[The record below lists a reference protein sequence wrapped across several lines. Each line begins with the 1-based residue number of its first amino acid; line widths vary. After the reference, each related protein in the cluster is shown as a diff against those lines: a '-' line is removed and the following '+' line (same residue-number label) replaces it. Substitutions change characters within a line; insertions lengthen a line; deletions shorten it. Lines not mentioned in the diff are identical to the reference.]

1 MEIQLQ
7 DQSFYN
13 VYSELISFRSDWFG
27 VLGIQGTLKSFLQ
40 HHNSKA
46 SILRRSALFIIQL
59 SHFYMTAGKALALT
73 TWTFFRKVMP
83 LYFNT
88 LSMFVIALLSRSKH
102 LLISY
107 FISYLFHLLIF
118 HIYISIM
125 VYLQIL
131 NIVA

>member
-59 SHFYMTAGKALALT
+59 SHFYMTVGKALALT
-73 TWTFFRKVMP
+73 MWTFFRKVMP

-102 LLISY
+102 LLISWLQSPSAVILEPRKIVCHC
-107 FISYLFHLLIF
+107 FHCFPIYLP
-118 HIYISIM
+118 
-125 VYLQIL
+125 
-131 NIVA
+131 